1 MGLGEK
7 HVLYRPNPKMGN
19 SSIIYKVG
27 HYTGALDVVFFRTCQ
42 SFMAPLLLGAT
53 DLRSP
58 GALDASLLACFRC
71 ARPEARP
78 LSFSRAS
85 SRSLNHPNITPR
97 STLQPHAVSRLSANA
112 AGDMAKERKKYRV
125 KEKQGEMTECYRWHI
140 GYIAVSSSPPY
151 QQRARYAVRIL
162 KYNGYFVNIV
172 YE

>member
-7 HVLYRPNPKMGN
+7 HVLYRPNSKMSN

-42 SFMAPLLLGAT
+42 SLMAPLLLGAS
-53 DLRSP
+53 DLHSP

-85 SRSLNHPNITPR
+85 PRSLNHPNITPR
-97 STLQPHAVSRLSANA
+97 STLQPHAVSLLSANA
-112 AGDMAKERKKYRV
+112 AGDMAKKGK
-125 KEKQGEMTECYRWHI
+125 
-140 GYIAVSSSPPY
+140 
-151 QQRARYAVRIL
+151 
-162 KYNGYFVNIV
+162 NIESEGKTGRDGRMLPLAQWL
-172 YE
+172 YSRELESAISAESTLHRMHPKI